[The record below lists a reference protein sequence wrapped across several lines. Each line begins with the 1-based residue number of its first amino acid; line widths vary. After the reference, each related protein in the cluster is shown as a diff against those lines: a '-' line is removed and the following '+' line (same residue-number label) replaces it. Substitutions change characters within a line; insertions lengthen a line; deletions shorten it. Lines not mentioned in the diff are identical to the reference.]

1 MAVPAVGSFHPAQD
15 ALTQAMAEVRST
27 GWHSTPGLPPGRA
40 SAGAVRFSASSQGS
54 VSHAEATQGKHDT
67 NNLSTEVRVSR
78 AQLALLVEQLAESK
92 RCRDSL
98 QQQLLDVGEARRE
111 AYQQTQQESADMM
124 AELADSTAKRAWLA
138 EQLADSECC
147 RDHLQQ
153 QLLDIAQARHSAG
166 MQTRQESD
174 NIRAELADSTAK
186 LARLAGELAQSE
198 RCRES
203 LQQQL
208 LDVGEAKCSANMHIL
223 QDVTNLRA
231 EQADSTAK
239 LAWLVEQL
247 ADSERCRDSL
257 QQQLLDLCEAKLLA
271 STAGTEPAG
280 QSATQDLFCESLGV
294 CQELNG
300 LSVTKKAS
308 PGAAAASCPACG
320 HFAIAGEHTHGTTL
334 ETATSEVAALKVA
347 MTQSEA
353 IFLDLEAQ
361 LTAAFE
367 REDALQKQ
375 IAPLQQKLEEASK
388 HADAAQFEL
397 QGAANNAGHD
407 LVPAIQHLGS
417 APGNAKVHPSLKEA
431 ERVAMN
437 GAAKSQHAQQ
447 TPKHAEPFS
456 QQVQLL
462 TIQLR
467 AAQSKA
473 NDAES
478 IIERLHD
485 QLLAQQGKL
494 DGAGK
499 GQSSDQHAAP
509 AQLSSQQVQLLTLQ
523 LRAAQRRAHDAE
535 TVIERLHDQLYSQ
548 QAAITELQSALT
560 AAGQNTQAHNAGSH
574 PVAAS
579 TDSSIV
585 NQLLQIDYPRSNTLP
600 RVAIVEELPTGTTAY
615 SGVAEDE
622 LLSVGQDKGS
632 INSALQIVH
641 PVPASSASLS
651 EWVPAPK
658 STAQGSAHVSPLL
671 VACALIA
678 GQTEA
683 PEELYA
689 IMAQE
694 DDTLAASTRS
704 ASKGKVAARVEP
716 GSGRQ
721 GVVMQQH
728 AHAPHSTQRMRENPL
743 FLHGQHQGSLLGTC
757 TCMCRSVQHCCH
769 VYFSLLTGSFLLV
782 GSSSAQSHAGF
793 TG

>member
-1 MAVPAVGSFHPAQD
+1 MAAPAVGSFHPAQD
-15 ALTQAMAEVRST
+15 ALTQAVAEVRST
-27 GWHSTPGLPPGRA
+27 GWHSTPELPPGRV

-67 NNLSTEVRVSR
+67 NKLSGEVRVSR

-98 QQQLLDVGEARRE
+98 QQQLLNVGEARRE

-138 EQLADSECC
+138 EQLTESERC

-153 QLLDIAQARHSAG
+153 QLLDLAEARHSAG

-174 NIRAELADSTAK
+174 NIRAELANSTAK
-186 LARLAGELAQSE
+186 LARLAGELAESE
-198 RCRES
+198 RCRDS

-208 LDVGEAKCSANMHIL
+208 LDVGEAKYSANMHIL
-223 QDVTNLRA
+223 QDVTKLRA
-231 EQADSTAK
+231 ELADSTAK
-239 LAWLVEQL
+239 LARLAEQL

-257 QQQLLDLCEAKLLA
+257 QQQLLDLFEAKLLA
-271 STAGTEPAG
+271 STIGTEPAG
-280 QSATQDLFCESLGV
+280 QSATQDLSCKSPEVGQGV
-294 CQELNG
+294 ND
-300 LSVTKKAS
+300 LSVTKEGSA
-308 PGAAAASCPACG
+308 GAAVASCPACE
-320 HFAIAGEHTHGTTL
+320 HSTIAGEHEHGRTL

-367 REDALQKQ
+367 REDASQKQ
-375 IAPLQQKLEEASK
+375 IALLQQKLAEASK
-388 HADAAQFEL
+388 HADAAQFEQ
-397 QGAANNAGHD
+397 QGTANNAGHH
-407 LVPAIQHLGS
+407 LVPAMQHLSS
-417 APGNAKVHPSLKEA
+417 APGNAEVHPSLKEA
-431 ERVAMN
+431 DRVAMN

-447 TPKHAEPFS
+447 TPKHAESSS

-462 TIQLR
+462 LTQLR
-467 AAQSKA
+467 AAQNKT

-485 QLLAQQGKL
+485 QLLAQQGML
-494 DGAGK
+494 DRAGK
-499 GQSSDQHAAP
+499 DQSSDQHAAP
-509 AQLSSQQVQLLTLQ
+509 AQLSSQRVQLLTLQ
-523 LRAAQRRAHDAE
+523 LRAAQSRAHDAE

-548 QAAITELQSALT
+548 QAAITELQPALT
-560 AAGQNTQAHNAGSH
+560 AAGQNTQAHNAGSY
-574 PVAAS
+574 PGAAS
-579 TDSSIV
+579 TDSPIV
-585 NQLLQIDYPRSNTLP
+585 NQLLQIDYPRSNTLLK
-600 RVAIVEELPTGTTAY
+600 VAIVEELPIGTTAY

-622 LLSVGQDKGS
+622 LLSVDQDKGA

-641 PVPASSASLS
+641 PVPAPSASLS

-683 PEELYA
+683 PEELYT

-694 DDTLAASTRS
+694 DSTPATSTRR
-704 ASKGKVAARVEP
+704 ASKGKMAAQVGP

-721 GVVMQQH
+721 GGVMQQH
-728 AHAPHSTQRMRENPL
+728 APAPHSTQRMRENPL
-743 FLHGQHQGSLLGTC
+743 FLHGQRQGSLLGNS
-757 TCMCRSVQHCCH
+757 TCMGKSVRHCCH
-769 VYFSLLTGSFLLV
+769 VYCSLLTESLLLV